1 MMNLSAPQIG
11 YLMTDSFRPLRPD
24 VAGLRPVGSH
34 LLHAEWFESDLED
47 GAADPVLLLSE
58 AEAPSSRWPDELVS
72 RLVATVGPVLRFDTR
87 DAGRSDRVDAA
98 FALDDLAVD
107 ARALLHGFG
116 ADRAHVV
123 GRSMG
128 GMVAQL
134 LALDHPSVVR
144 SLTLVSTTGG
154 HDDALPEPAEWL
166 VEKMAAR
173 HLGLPPVDDAGRVEW
188 IVEQWEWFAGARVPF
203 DRAAATVRATV
214 ELPWWQPTSGHG
226 LAVVEAEPRWDRLG
240 GIVAPTIVVHGT
252 ADPVHPPEHALRL
265 VESIPGAQLELIEG
279 LGHELPDE
287 LSAQVAGLIARV
299 AQGA

>member
-1 MMNLSAPQIG
+1 M
-11 YLMTDSFRPLRPD
+11 
-24 VAGLRPVGSH
+24 AGLRPVGSH
-34 LLHAEWFESDLED
+34 LLHAEWFESELED

-58 AEAPSSRWPDELVS
+58 AEAPSTRWPDELIA

-87 DAGRSDRVDAA
+87 DAGRSDRVEAG
-98 FALDDLAVD
+98 FSLDDLAVD
-107 ARALLHGFG
+107 ARMLLHGFG

-134 LALDHPSVVR
+134 LALDHSSVVR

-154 HDDALPEPAEWL
+154 PDDSLPEPAEWL
-166 VEKMAAR
+166 VERMAAR
-173 HLGLPPVDDAGRVEW
+173 HLGLPPGDDDGRIEW
-188 IVEQWEWFAGARVPF
+188 IVEQWEWFAGARVRF
-203 DRAAATVRATV
+203 DRAAATVRATA
-214 ELPWWQPTSGHG
+214 ELPWWQPASGHG
-226 LAVVEAEPRWDRLG
+226 LAVVEAEPRWGRLG

-265 VESIPGAQLELIEG
+265 AETIPGAQLELIEG

-287 LSAQVAGLIARV
+287 LAAQVAALIARV
-299 AQGA
+299 AHGA